1 MNGGH
6 DLGGMHGLG
15 PIAPEAEKDEPV
27 FHGTW
32 EKRVFAMTM
41 ATGFLRTWN
50 LDESRHARE
59 RQHPADYMRNSYY
72 ENWLRGLEMLLVE
85 KGLVTAEELERGAA
99 DPSAGVSAVVPLQA
113 GDVETTLLK
122 GGPTDMEIDQ
132 HPRFHT
138 GDKVRVVNI
147 NPTGHTR
154 LPRYARGKQGV
165 VRNHCGA
172 HVFPD
177 RRALG
182 SREGE
187 HLYSVCF
194 SATELW
200 GERLN
205 SDFKVH
211 IDLWE
216 PYLAAE

>member
-15 PIAPEAEKDEPV
+15 PIVPEAEKDEPV

-41 ATGFLRTWN
+41 ATGFLRSWN
-50 LDESRHARE
+50 LDEARHARE
-59 RQHPADYMRNSYY
+59 RQHPADYIRNSYY
-72 ENWLRGLEMLLVE
+72 ENWLRGLETLLVE
-85 KGLVTAEELERGAA
+85 KGLVTAEELERGAV
-99 DPSAGVSAVVPLQA
+99 DPSSGASAVVPLQA
-113 GDVETTLLK
+113 CDVETTLLK
-122 GGPTDMEIDQ
+122 GGPTDMKIDL
-132 HPRFHT
+132 HPRFQT

-165 VRNHCGA
+165 VRNHYGA

-200 GERLN
+200 GERFN